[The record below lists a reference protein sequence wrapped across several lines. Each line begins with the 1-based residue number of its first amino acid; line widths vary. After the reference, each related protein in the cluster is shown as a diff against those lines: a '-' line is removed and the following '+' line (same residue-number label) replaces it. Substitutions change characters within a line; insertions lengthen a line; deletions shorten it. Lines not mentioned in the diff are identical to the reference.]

1 VGALETRL
9 DDLPSQVRSTL
20 EDFIAAAVKV
30 SGSNL
35 RSAILF
41 GSAAEGQLRPTSDV
55 NLVLVFGA
63 VHLPELEQL
72 RTHLSFARAV
82 IRLDVMFL
90 EETEIELAG
99 EAFAVKFTD
108 ILARH
113 RVLHGPDVF
122 ATLRITRQATLNRLR
137 QVLLNLALRLRERY
151 ALIGVRE
158 EQLNFVIADISGPL
172 RACAAAILG
181 LEGEHVGSP
190 REALQILARRLP
202 GHDRTELLA
211 SISEARRQHELEPT
225 AADATIDSLLEL
237 LRAMYL
243 HISTWS

>member
-1 VGALETRL
+1 VSALENRL

-20 EDFIAAAVKV
+20 EDFIAAAVNV

-55 NLVLVFGA
+55 NLVLIFTA
-63 VHLPELEQL
+63 VHLSELERL
-72 RTHLSFARAV
+72 RTHLSFAHAV
-82 IRLDVMFL
+82 IRLEVMFL
-90 EETEIELAG
+90 EETEIELAAQ
-99 EAFAVKFTD
+99 AFAVKFTD

-113 RVLHGPDVF
+113 RVLHGADVF
-122 ATLRITRQATLNRLR
+122 ASLKISREATLNRLR
-137 QVLLNLALRLRERY
+137 QVLLNLTLRLRERY

-158 EQLNFVIADISGPL
+158 EQLTLAIADISGPL

-181 LEGEHVGSP
+181 LEGERVSSP

-211 SISEARRQHELEPT
+211 SISEVRQERDLEP
-225 AADATIDSLLEL
+225 AVADATIDGLLEL

-243 HISTWS
+243 HVSTWS

>member
-1 VGALETRL
+1 METRL
-9 DDLPSQVRSTL
+9 DDLPTEVRSTL
-20 EDFIAAAVKV
+20 EDFVAAAANV

-35 RSAILF
+35 RCAILF
-41 GSAAEGQLRPTSDV
+41 GSAAEGRLRPTSDV
-55 NLVLVFGA
+55 NVVLVFGA
-63 VHLPELEQL
+63 VHLPELERL
-72 RTHLSFARAV
+72 RTHLSFARTV

-90 EETEIELAG
+90 EETEIEMAA

-122 ATLRITRQATLNRLR
+122 ATLKITRQATLNRLR

-158 EQLNFVIADISGPL
+158 EQLNGVIADFSGPL
-172 RACAAAILG
+172 RACAAATLG
-181 LEGEHVGSP
+181 LEGEQVSSP

-202 GHDRTELLA
+202 GHDRAGLLA
-211 SISEARRQHELEPT
+211 SMSEVREEHQLEP
-225 AADATIDSLLEL
+225 AVADTTIDSLLEL